1 MMPEGG
7 LLTQPAGLR
16 PRSNPKRQTMTTEQ
30 KASYL
35 LSATVSFLALKHK
48 VSEADIVKAIT
59 DKNAR
64 ICNQFAELL
73 TTGINAMADCGTT

>member
-1 MMPEGG
+1 
-7 LLTQPAGLR
+7 
-16 PRSNPKRQTMTTEQ
+16 MTNEQ

-48 VSEADIVKAIT
+48 VSEAEIVKAIT

-73 TTGINAMADCGTT
+73 TTGIDTMAA